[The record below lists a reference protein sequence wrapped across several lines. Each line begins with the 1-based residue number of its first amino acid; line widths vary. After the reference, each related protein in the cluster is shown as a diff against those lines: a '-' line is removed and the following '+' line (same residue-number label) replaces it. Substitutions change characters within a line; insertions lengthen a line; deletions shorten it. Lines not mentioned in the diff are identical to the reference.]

1 MFAPRVLAPRAP
13 VSTATEKE
21 AQASPQSWLSE
32 LSAPDPLAKWA
43 SSFTDLKS
51 CWNACHD
58 PEWLLWLAARTCG
71 SVEQREQVVLCA
83 AELASAARRRGRD
96 TDPRVTNAISMVQMW
111 AGSKADALDLLA
123 AECDALDAARE
134 SAQAADHEAEL
145 ALTLFGAAPRRRP
158 SSSGMNRALGAWQRW
173 REVERDR
180 WLALAAA
187 SAAAATTLPGDATLT
202 EAEWA
207 DCVSKSATYAL
218 QAMTT
223 QRPSGGHPGWAA
235 KRRCARLA
243 KRRLTCLQQA
253 QTVSDSVPQ
262 QAEAVPDSSLQ
273 HAETVPDSS
282 LQHAQAVPD
291 SVPQQAE
298 AVPDSVPQQAET
310 VPDSVPQ
317 HAQAVSDSVPQQAE
331 AVSDSAMA
339 APMISV
345 AADSSSWWRRKRM
358 TATSEG
364 AGEGNVPSA

>member
-1 MFAPRVLAPRAP
+1 MLAPRAP
-13 VSTATEKE
+13 VPAATDGVG
-21 AQASPQSWLSE
+21 QASPQSWLSE
-32 LSAPDPLAKWA
+32 LSAPAPLAQWA

-58 PEWLLWLAARTCG
+58 PQWLLWLAARTCR

-83 AELASAARRRGRD
+83 AELASAAQRRGRD

-111 AGSKADALDLLA
+111 AESQADALDLLS

-223 QRPSGGHPGWAA
+223 QRPSGGHPGWVA

-243 KRRLTCLQQA
+243 KRRLTCFQQA
-253 QTVSDSVPQ
+253 G
-262 QAEAVPDSSLQ
+262 
-273 HAETVPDSS
+273 
-282 LQHAQAVPD
+282 
-291 SVPQQAE
+291 
-298 AVPDSVPQQAET
+298 
-310 VPDSVPQ
+310 
-317 HAQAVSDSVPQQAE
+317 AVSDSVPQQAE
-331 AVSDSAMA
+331 SVPDAGLQQAEALPDSAPQQAEAIIDSAPEQVESVLASVPQQAEAISDSAPQQIDA
-339 APMISV
+339 VPDSALASPTIAV
-345 AADSSSWWRRKRM
+345 TADSSSWWRRKR
-358 TATSEG
+358 TAATSLG
-364 AGEGNVPSA
+364 ASAGDEPSA

>member
-1 MFAPRVLAPRAP
+1 M
-13 VSTATEKE
+13 
-21 AQASPQSWLSE
+21 
-32 LSAPDPLAKWA
+32 
-43 SSFTDLKS
+43 
-51 CWNACHD
+51 
-58 PEWLLWLAARTCG
+58 
-71 SVEQREQVVLCA
+71 LCA

-158 SSSGMNRALGAWQRW
+158 SWSGMNRALGAWQRW

-253 QTVSDSVPQ
+253 QNGVGFGPPAGRVRLECGAPAGRGGPGFEPSARRDRPGFGARAEAVRMVPRGGGLSLQ
-262 QAEAVPDSSLQ
+262 QAEA
-273 HAETVPDSS
+273 
-282 LQHAQAVPD
+282 
-291 SVPQQAE
+291 
-298 AVPDSVPQQAET
+298 

-331 AVSDSAMA
+331 EVSDSAMA

-364 AGEGNVPSA
+364 AGEGNVPSASKHELVE